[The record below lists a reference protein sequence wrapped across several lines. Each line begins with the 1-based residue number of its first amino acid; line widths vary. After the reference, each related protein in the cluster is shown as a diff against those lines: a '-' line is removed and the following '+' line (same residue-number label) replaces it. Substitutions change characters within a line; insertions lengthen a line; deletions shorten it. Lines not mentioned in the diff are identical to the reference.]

1 LKFQKQNEL
10 QDLTDTHKRS
20 QTRKEEEMT
29 ESTGGFDLQEPKI
42 QKEEILLV
50 KDKYFNPKNVAI
62 VTGAASGV
70 GRATATAL
78 GVNGLT
84 VIGADV
90 NEEGGKETTKI
101 AEALG
106 GKVIFIKTDLC
117 KDEEIESLV
126 LQATQ
131 YGSIKFLVNNAGIQH
146 IDSIENFPMK
156 TYDVMMS
163 IMLRAPFYLSKLCI
177 SHIKKSEDGT
187 GAIGNMCSVHGHMVT
202 RNKPV
207 YNITKFGL
215 RGLAQSIAAEG
226 EGKIRGF
233 TVSVGFVKT
242 PLAMNQIPDQAQQR
256 GITHEE
262 VVRDVMMGRSQIKE
276 IMTPIEV
283 GNLFVIGFSFLGK
296 YLIGGD
302 LLFDGGMVKTY

>member
-1 LKFQKQNEL
+1 
-10 QDLTDTHKRS
+10 
-20 QTRKEEEMT
+20 
-29 ESTGGFDLQEPKI
+29 
-42 QKEEILLV
+42 
-50 KDKYFNPKNVAI
+50 
-62 VTGAASGV
+62 
-70 GRATATAL
+70 
-78 GVNGLT
+78 
-84 VIGADV
+84 VIGADINV
-90 NEEGGKETTKI
+90 EGGRDTAKM

-106 GKVIFIKTDLC
+106 GKVIFVKTDLC
-117 KDEEIESLV
+117 KDEEIEHLV
-126 LQATQ
+126 LHAAQN
-131 YGSIKFLVNNAGIQH
+131 GSIKFLVNNAGIQH

-156 TYDVMMS
+156 TYDLMMS

-177 SHIKKSEDGT
+177 PHMRKSEDGT

-207 YNITKFGL
+207 YNMTKFGL

-242 PLAMNQIPDQAQQR
+242 PLALNQIPEQARQR
-256 GITHEE
+256 GITPEE
-262 VVRDVMMGRSQIKE
+262 VVRDVMMGRSQTKE
-276 IMTPIEV
+276 MMTPIEV
-283 GNLFVIGFSFLGK
+283 GNLFVIGFSSLGK

>member
-1 LKFQKQNEL
+1 
-10 QDLTDTHKRS
+10 
-20 QTRKEEEMT
+20 MA
-29 ESTGGFDLQEPKI
+29 ESIGGFDLQEPKI
-42 QKEEILLV
+42 QKEEILV
-50 KDKYFNPKNVAI
+50 IQDKYFNPKNVAI

-70 GRATATAL
+70 GRATAIAL

-84 VIGADV
+84 VIGADTNV
-90 NEEGGKETTKI
+90 EGGKDTAKV

-106 GKVIFIKTDLC
+106 GKVIFIKTDLS
-117 KDEEIESLV
+117 KDKEIEHLV
-126 LQATQ
+126 FRAAE

-156 TYDVMMS
+156 IYDVMMS
-163 IMLRAPFYLSKLCI
+163 IMLRAPFYLSKLCMP
-177 SHIKKSEDGT
+177 HMKRSEDGT

-233 TVSVGFVKT
+233 TVSVGSVRT
-242 PLAMNQIPDQAQQR
+242 PLMLNQIPDQAEQL
-256 GITHEE
+256 GITPEE
-262 VVRDVMMGRSQIKE
+262 VVREVVMGRSQVKE
-276 IMTPIEV
+276 MMTPIEV
-283 GNLFVIGFSFLGK
+283 GNLFVIGFSSLGK
-296 YLIGGD
+296 YLTGGD

>member
-1 LKFQKQNEL
+1 MVNTSF
-10 QDLTDTHKRS
+10 
-20 QTRKEEEMT
+20 
-29 ESTGGFDLQEPKI
+29 FDLEEPKI
-42 QKEEILLV
+42 QKEQILVV
-50 KDKYFNPKNVAI
+50 KDKYFHSKNVAI

-70 GRATATAL
+70 GRAIAIAL
-78 GVNGLT
+78 AVNGLT
-84 VIGADV
+84 VVGADV
-90 NEEGGKETTKI
+90 NEEGGKATTST
-101 AEALG
+101 AEGLG
-106 GKVIFIKTDLC
+106 GKVISMKTDLSR
-117 KDEEIESLV
+117 DEEIEQLV
-126 LQATQ
+126 SHAAQ

-146 IDSIENFPMK
+146 IDPIETFPMK
-156 TYDVMMS
+156 TYDLMMS

-177 SHIKKSEDGT
+177 PHIKKSEDGT

-233 TVSVGFVKT
+233 TVSVGFVRT
-242 PLAMNQIPDQAQQR
+242 PLALNQIPVQAKQR
-256 GITHEE
+256 GITPEE
-262 VVRDVMMGRSQIKE
+262 VVRDVMMGRSQTKE
-276 IMTPIEV
+276 MMTPIEV